1 MSSLSVTLTV
11 RHYETD
17 FNGHVSNA
25 VYYEWADQARTEYL
39 LRAGIDR
46 EAFLRRG
53 KGPVILEAHMRYL
66 AELRAGQE
74 VRVTC
79 EPEYGEGKTMTILQR
94 YLHADD
100 RPAAEL
106 SLVMGMFD
114 LATRRLADDPY
125 GVLRA
130 LAREPDLL

>member
-1 MSSLSVTLTV
+1 MNSFSVTLTV

-17 FNGHVSNA
+17 ANGHVSNA
-25 VYYEWADQARTEYL
+25 VYYEWADQARSEYL

-46 EAFLRRG
+46 ETFLRQG

-66 AELRAGQE
+66 AELRAGEE
-74 VRVTC
+74 VQVTC
-79 EPEYGEGKTMTILQR
+79 EPEYGEGKTMAVVQR
-94 YLHADD
+94 YVHADG

-106 SLVMGMFD
+106 KLVMGMFD
-114 LATRRLADDPY
+114 LTTRRLADDPY

-130 LAREPDLL
+130 LADKPELL